1 MSTELHQNKKLKA
14 FAILWIVLVHF
25 FGIIGIW
32 LGQIELIPNWFLPAT
47 PLTILVSAIVVLLRY
62 EKFKSTRVMAFVV
75 IAVLSFL
82 IELYG
87 VKSGNL
93 FGTYT
98 YGNNLGWKIF
108 DVPIIIGVNWA
119 VLIMVAQQLTT
130 HYIGING
137 RFFSALSVATIMTTF
152 DLLLEVLA
160 PQLDFWSF
168 THMNYAPVEN
178 FVAWF
183 AVSFCFG
190 LFSYSH
196 FRNQN
201 RTAVLYGIAQLVFFM
216 VLGLL
221 II

>member
-1 MSTELHQNKKLKA
+1 MSTELHKNKKLKA

-25 FGIIGIW
+25 FGIIGVYF
-32 LGQIELIPNWFLPAT
+32 LPDWFLPAT
-47 PLTILVSAIVVLLRY
+47 PITILVSSIVVFLRY
-62 EKFKSTRVMAFVV
+62 EKYRSSRVTAFVV
-75 IAVLSFL
+75 ITVLSFL

-93 FGTYT
+93 FGIYT

-108 DVPIIIGVNWA
+108 DVPLIIGVNWA

-130 HYIGING
+130 HYIGINS
-137 RFFSALSVATIMTTF
+137 RFFSAISVATIMTTF

-160 PQLDFWSF
+160 PQFDFWSF
-168 THMNYAPVEN
+168 TNMNYAPIEN
-178 FVAWF
+178 FIAWF
-183 AVSFCFG
+183 GVSFVFG
-190 LFSYSH
+190 LYSYSH

-201 RTAVLYGIAQLVFFM
+201 RTAVLYGIAQMIFFM

-221 II
+221 VI